1 MVMANEVM
9 RKGKEVKLHDGTK
22 EMAGEENKEEK
33 AAQRLQ
39 NAEVGDA
46 ERGNCG
52 EMASRKEDVG
62 GNTPGKEDLGE
73 KPVTKEDL
81 GRKLAGKEDL
91 GGKSAVGEDL
101 DGDESDPLPPPVVRD
116 GRRYLSIQR

>member
-1 MVMANEVM
+1 MANEVM
-9 RKGKEVKLHDGTK
+9 RKGKEVKLPGAT
-22 EMAGEENKEEK
+22 EVAEEKNKEEK
-33 AAQRLQ
+33 EAQRIQ

-52 EMASRKEDVG
+52 ELASRKEDIG

-73 KPVTKEDL
+73 NPVTKEDL
-81 GRKLAGKEDL
+81 GRNLAGKEDL

-101 DGDESDPLPPPVVRD
+101 NGDESDPLPPPVVRD